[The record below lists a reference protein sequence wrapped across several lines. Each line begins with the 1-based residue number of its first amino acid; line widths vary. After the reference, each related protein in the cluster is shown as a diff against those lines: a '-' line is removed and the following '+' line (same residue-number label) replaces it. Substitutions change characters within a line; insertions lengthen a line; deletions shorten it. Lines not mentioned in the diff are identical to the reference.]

1 MARSRRGLTHFRR
14 VLDVTRNEVPELS
27 ASIQIAAPVEEV
39 WQLVSDVTRM
49 PEWSPQVQSVRL
61 RTGFDEVSLGAE
73 FTNRNSLGGGLDW
86 TTHATITAYDAP
98 REVAFRVEENWVTWR
113 FALSPT
119 DDGTLLVQR
128 REAPDGIS
136 DLSQQLTDGFM
147 GGTEQFSDTMRAG
160 MAETLERIKSA
171 AESH

>member
-1 MARSRRGLTHFRR
+1 
-14 VLDVTRNEVPELS
+14 VTRNEVPELS
-27 ASIQIAAPVEEV
+27 ASIEISAPVEEV

-49 PEWSPQVQSVRL
+49 PEWSPQVTSVRL
-61 RTGFDEVSLGAE
+61 RTGFDEVALGAE

-113 FALSPT
+113 FLLEPSSA
-119 DDGTLLVQR
+119 GTVLHQR

-147 GGTEQFSDTMRAG
+147 GGTEQFTETLRTG
-160 MAETLERIKSA
+160 MSETLERIKAA
-171 AESH
+171 AEKA